1 MPSRILYGVVV
12 SDKNDKTVL
21 VEVEDRVLHPIYKKY
36 VRRHRKYAVHDEN
49 NTCKVGD
56 LVKILE
62 SRPFSKT
69 KRWIIDCR
77 V

>member
-1 MPSRILYGVVV
+1 MPSRILYGIVV